1 MSNPTATGY
10 RASGNY
16 ASGYRASGN
25 YASGYRASGY
35 RASGDYASGDYASG
49 HYASGHYASG
59 DYASGHYAAAERAT
73 GFFATESPK
82 PSFFDVEVDDMT
94 WDEADRIV
102 PHIDLPLTEW
112 IPTADMTDE
121 EKAENPS
128 HTTTGG
134 YLRTNTYHD
143 AWAKWWGSADD
154 YDKQQFLDLPH
165 FDAAKFQIITGIDVA
180 EKVEYI
186 TIGDR
191 KYRKDEVEAALAD
204 LRSEAR

>member
-10 RASGNY
+10 RASGHH
-16 ASGYRASGN
+16 ASGN
-25 YASGYRASGY
+25 YASGYR
-35 RASGDYASGDYASG
+35 
-49 HYASGHYASG
+49 ASG

-94 WDEADRIV
+94 WDAAERIV
-102 PHIDLPLTEW
+102 PRIALPLTEW

-143 AWAKWWGSADD
+143 AWAKWWGAASDS
-154 YDKQQFLDLPH
+154 DKQRFIGLPH

-191 KYRKDEVEAALAD
+191 KYRIDEVEAALAD
-204 LRSEAR
+204 VRSEER